1 LAEVFAFSLCF
12 QPEQQTALAAFL
24 TVTLLDFE
32 QSCFFEV
39 TDSAADGGG
48 RELEV

>member
-1 LAEVFAFSLCF
+1 LTEVFAFSLRF
-12 QPEQQTALAAFL
+12 QPEQQTSLAAFL

-32 QSCFFEV
+32 QSRFFEV